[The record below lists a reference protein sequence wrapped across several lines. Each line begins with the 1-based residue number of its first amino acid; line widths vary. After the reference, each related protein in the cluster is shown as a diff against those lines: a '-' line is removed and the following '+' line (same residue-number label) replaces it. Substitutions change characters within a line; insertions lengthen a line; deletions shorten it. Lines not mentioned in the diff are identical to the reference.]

1 MKKILKNNM
10 STTIKC
16 QCKDCGSLFEFDYT
30 DIQRREETSMAF
42 LYGSNTFT
50 VRFVVCPVCAY
61 ENKFEDIKKD
71 SIKLAMHECN
81 DEYEKYCSEK
91 LSSGSNDSEKED
103 QKDD

>member
-10 STTIKC
+10 STPIKC